1 MVRLPPRSTLFPYTT
16 LFRSVE
22 FDVST
27 LSPTYRLLMG
37 IPGKSNAFEISD
49 KLGLNGDVIE
59 RARNLTGRDNME
71 VNDMIT
77 ALERHTTEAR
87 QNEHQTRELMNEA
100 EKLQKE
106 LTDNNMQFKA
116 YKEKLMQK
124 AKDEANRIVKQREQE
139 AAEIIKELEM

>member
-49 KLGLNGDVIE
+49 KLGLNGDVIRSE
-59 RARNLTGRDNME
+59 EHTSELQSRGHLVCRLLLEKKKQNTGSKDWIREE
-71 VNDMIT
+71 VIT
-77 ALERHTTEAR
+77 SRGHS
-87 QNEHQTRELMNEA
+87 
-100 EKLQKE
+100 
-106 LTDNNMQFKA
+106 
-116 YKEKLMQK
+116 
-124 AKDEANRIVKQREQE
+124 
-139 AAEIIKELEM
+139 